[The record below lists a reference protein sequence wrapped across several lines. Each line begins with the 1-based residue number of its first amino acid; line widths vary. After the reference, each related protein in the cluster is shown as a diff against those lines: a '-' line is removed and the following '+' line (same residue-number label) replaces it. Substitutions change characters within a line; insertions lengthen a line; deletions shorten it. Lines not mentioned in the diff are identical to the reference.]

1 MSGCVWSYSLVKSGK
16 GHGVGTCIGNTQ
28 VATGKP
34 SNKPPIWGS
43 FIAPSCGDFGDGLWH
58 WVYHITQDLSDDEVF
73 LQRERPPP
81 APSFSLWPKG
91 EFDPAQVSSAKAWH
105 GLMP

>member
-1 MSGCVWSYSLVKSGK
+1 MWSYSFVKSGK

-73 LQRERPPP
+73 CSASGRLQLRVLACGRRG
-81 APSFSLWPKG
+81 SLILPK
-91 EFDPAQVSSAKAWH
+91 SARRRRGTA
-105 GLMP
+105 

>member
-1 MSGCVWSYSLVKSGK
+1 METHRLQQ
-16 GHGVGTCIGNTQ
+16 GNLII
-28 VATGKP
+28 
-34 SNKPPIWGS
+34 NLPIWGS
-43 FIAPSCGDFGDGLWH
+43 FIAPICGDFGDGLWH